1 MHSLEEIKAINKTKT
16 ATITIGRNV
25 GRVPMNNKQWSF
37 FQFDVR
43 SIAEKLG
50 TVYFAG
56 GSFAGS
62 WKGVKEDNYT
72 VVYSLV
78 VGEIPRLKRKLTT
91 LKRTYKQESIALTI
105 GDTVLL

>member
-1 MHSLEEIKAINKTKT
+1 MHSLEEIKAINKTRT

-25 GRVPMNNKQWSF
+25 GKYEWSDKLWNF
-37 FQFDVR
+37 FQCDLN
-43 SIAEKLG
+43 SIAERYG

-72 VVYSLV
+72 VIFSLV
-78 VGEIPRLKRKLTT
+78 VGEIPRLKRKLTA
-91 LKRTYKQESIALTI
+91 LKKTYKQESIALTI